1 MGRSFH
7 AEEVVV
13 MGMSPND
20 LDEVAS
26 TYRLSM
32 SQQAYVISI
41 QKQVD
46 MGRRLQLAQQKSR
59 LLAEVGFSMH
69 MSLTQGC
76 VQPHS

>member
-13 MGMSPND
+13 LGMSPSD

-26 TYRLSM
+26 TYRLST
-32 SQQAYVISI
+32 SHQAYVISI

-46 MGRRLQLAQQKSR
+46 MGGRLQLAQQKSR

-69 MSLTQGC
+69 MILTQGC